1 MERTVVVENVDYNIM
16 TSNYSDFI
24 IDLQSRLAEHPE
36 QANFHGRPVLAR
48 QCHPKQPARWLYINL
63 VGENN
68 DRATLAV
75 RDDNVYLIGFRNL
88 NGKWFHLGF
97 SLRSVPI
104 LPEPSTFLECDVTYR
119 SLLGGNVKD
128 VLVRV
133 DVRKISVI
141 HAVHRLS
148 GYAQRRCGVDGA
160 TKRDLARLIVVICES
175 ARMAAHYNTVND
187 GWLIRNRQIRLD
199 LWHVDY
205 LWNWGLMSWVVQ
217 QQGGKMWP
225 IRLIN
230 SGINSIK
237 RWSPTALA
245 MAPPSLPLRVPFF
258 HASSVEEK
266 TPAASTD
273 GDEGSTVDYCV
284 GRLLVEVLAVWSSF
298 DSCTIAVFDGKR
310 GQIIYENHRGDH
322 DGIHD
327 SQGNLML
334 TGPYRAI
341 SADGSFL
348 IEVHTNNA
356 GDVDGTLFWDC
367 YDDRNDHEHDITL
380 TNTINTSL
388 GPVEVTYAVLTDAV
402 EATVQVKLLHA
413 SRRIQ
418 HRHAVAATI
427 FVYGDITARSECFS
441 VGSVLFSR
449 GSQNKVALTSGSTLL
464 PLSRCVV
471 AVPLNDQVEI
481 EVKLY
486 VGTSSEESINY
497 TFIHRILVFYSG
509 GEQLAQQIFLHGNP
523 AIEVT
528 WTPYF

>member
-1 MERTVVVENVDYNIM
+1 
-16 TSNYSDFI
+16 
-24 IDLQSRLAEHPE
+24 
-36 QANFHGRPVLAR
+36 
-48 QCHPKQPARWLYINL
+48 
-63 VGENN
+63 
-68 DRATLAV
+68 
-75 RDDNVYLIGFRNL
+75 
-88 NGKWFHLGF
+88 
-97 SLRSVPI
+97 
-104 LPEPSTFLECDVTYR
+104 
-119 SLLGGNVKD
+119 
-128 VLVRV
+128 
-133 DVRKISVI
+133 
-141 HAVHRLS
+141 
-148 GYAQRRCGVDGA
+148 
-160 TKRDLARLIVVICES
+160 
-175 ARMAAHYNTVND
+175 
-187 GWLIRNRQIRLD
+187 
-199 LWHVDY
+199 
-205 LWNWGLMSWVVQ
+205 
-217 QQGGKMWP
+217 
-225 IRLIN
+225 
-230 SGINSIK
+230 
-237 RWSPTALA
+237 
-245 MAPPSLPLRVPFF
+245 
-258 HASSVEEK
+258 
-266 TPAASTD
+266 
-273 GDEGSTVDYCV
+273 
-284 GRLLVEVLAVWSSF
+284 
-298 DSCTIAVFDGKR
+298 
-310 GQIIYENHRGDH
+310 
-322 DGIHD
+322 
-327 SQGNLML
+327 ML